1 MYQKERAAP
10 QANES
15 ATQNTGTRRDGSTAT
30 PPRVSGQLAEA
41 LNILRRGPTST
52 LAFIHHHQITRS
64 SARVHELRLLGFNIT
79 THTRRDLQF
88 QGHQYHGIAI
98 YVLQNPEWS
107 HPSPPDHD
115 TATS

>member
-1 MYQKERAAP
+1 MYQKEKAAP
-10 QANES
+10 QTNES
-15 ATQNTGTRRDGSTAT
+15 TAPSTGTRRESNT
-30 PPRVSGQLAEA
+30 PPRVSGQLADA
-41 LNILRRGPTST
+41 LSILRRGPTST
-52 LAFIHHHQITRS
+52 LEFIHNHQITRS

-107 HPSPPDHD
+107 HPSQPDHD